1 MSILLSTA
9 THLSRT
15 EHGRRVVRRT
25 LALTAASGLLV
36 VAAQLPASAAPGDV
50 STDTVDANVGVTS
63 AISLTGLT
71 SSFSLNGLPGATVE
85 GLDAVGYTVTTNNV
99 GGYTVT
105 VQADSPTLD
114 PTVNQGNDDTIPIEN
129 LQVRAGDTGAYTALS
144 DTNALTLR
152 DQDTRSAAGGDDY
165 ADDYQVDIPFVA
177 DDVYRAT
184 LTYVATAS

>member
-1 MSILLSTA
+1 MSILLTA

-15 EHGRRVVRRT
+15 QHGRRVVRRA

-36 VAAQLPASAAPGDV
+36 VAAQLPAAAAPGDQ
-50 STDTVDANVGVTS
+50 STDTVEANVGVTS

-71 SSFSLNGLPGATVE
+71 PSFRLNGLPGATVE
-85 GLDAVGYTVTTNNV
+85 GLNAVGYTVTTNNV

-105 VQADSPTLD
+105 VQADGPTLD
-114 PTVNQGNDDTIPIEN
+114 PAGASTDTIPIAN
-129 LQVRAGDTGAYTALS
+129 LGVRAGDTGAYTALS
-144 DTNALTLR
+144 DTGAVTLR
-152 DQDTRSAAGGDDY
+152 DQNTRSASGGDDY

-177 DDVYRAT
+177 DDVYSAT